1 MRVIAI
7 STLISGATQD
17 KVAALNAKE
26 LVKEWELQKADVIRQ
41 SHSRADQP
49 GSIFM
54 MEVRTVED
62 AKAKLAALPLVEAG
76 LIEFDLFPYQ
86 AYEEYGSIFGQIA

>member
-7 STLISGATQD
+7 SKMKSGAT
-17 KVAALNAKE
+17 KEKIAALNAKE

-41 SHSRADQP
+41 AHSRTDQT

-54 MEVRTVED
+54 MEVASADD
-62 AKAKLAALPLVEAG
+62 ARKKLAALPLVEAG
-76 LIEFDLFPYQ
+76 LIEFDVFPYQ
-86 AYEEYGSIFGQIA
+86 AYEAYESIFGKIA

>member
-7 STLISGATQD
+7 SKMKSGAT
-17 KVAALNAKE
+17 KEKIAALKAKE

-41 SHSRADQP
+41 AHSRTDQV

-54 MEVRTVED
+54 MEVASADD
-62 AKAKLAALPLVEAG
+62 AHKKLAALPLAEAG
-76 LIEFDLFPYQ
+76 LIEFDVFPYQ
-86 AYEEYGSIFGQIA
+86 AYEAYGSIFGKIS

>member
-7 STLISGATQD
+7 SKMKSGAT
-17 KVAALNAKE
+17 KEKIAALNAKE

-41 SHSRADQP
+41 AHSRTDQV

-54 MEVRTVED
+54 MEVASADD
-62 AKAKLAALPLVEAG
+62 AHKKLAALPLAEAG
-76 LIEFDLFPYQ
+76 LIEFDVFPYQ
-86 AYEEYGSIFGQIA
+86 AYEAYGSIFGKIT